1 MSQCYKSY
9 KKRSLIKTGEYL
21 LKQPCC
27 DSYSCS
33 ELAKDLEDLQYKCN
47 DTFGEANM
55 SQRDAKGNIEGTLCS
70 SLRDKKIELLNR
82 FKSGGRRRTYKR
94 KIKKLKKTKNTQR
107 NKKKSRKTK

>member
-9 KKRSLIKTGEYL
+9 KKRNLIKTGEYL

-33 ELAKDLEDLQYKCN
+33 ELAKDLEELQYKCN
-47 DTFGEANM
+47 DLFGEINL

-70 SLRDKKIELLNR
+70 SLRDKKIALLNR
-82 FKSGGRRRTYKR
+82 FKGGKRRGTYKR
-94 KIKKLKKTKNTQR
+94 KIQKLKKTINSRKNK
-107 NKKKSRKTK
+107 NKSRKTK

>member
-82 FKSGGRRRTYKR
+82 FKSGGKMSKR
-94 KIKKLKKTKNTQR
+94 KIQKNKKTKK
-107 NKKKSRKTK
+107 NKRKSRKNKIKKN